1 MEVEDTDNKK
11 VQVPNP
17 AYAIWLA
24 RDQTLMSYL
33 VKSLDTDLLA
43 QVIGLEHAH
52 EIWSTIQELFA
63 SQSRARVN
71 FLRGALINTKK
82 QDLFITTMKGFVSEL
97 AAAGKTVDQDE
108 LKGYILGG
116 LDDDRYT
123 PFATSIKANPTT
135 TCADMCSQLHA
146 FDDRQAS
153 LSQIGQSNVVFQ
165 SSANVV
171 SHNGGGPPSR
181 DDREAPGGQYHDRDY
196 RRDNRD
202 RRDDGGSYY
211 RRDDRDTGG
220 YNCRDDID
228 TGGYNRRD
236 DR

>member
-1 MEVEDTDNKK
+1 MASSSSLTASAAAANLTAVLGAPLTDKQSRDNHLFWKMQVLPALRGAQVLELLDGTDAAPPKTMEVEDTDNKK

-82 QDLFITTMKGFVSEL
+82 QDLTARQFIATMK
-97 AAAGKTVDQDE
+97 
-108 LKGYILGG
+108 
-116 LDDDRYT
+116 
-123 PFATSIKANPTT
+123 
-135 TCADMCSQLHA
+135 
-146 FDDRQAS
+146 
-153 LSQIGQSNVVFQ
+153 
-165 SSANVV
+165 
-171 SHNGGGPPSR
+171 
-181 DDREAPGGQYHDRDY
+181 
-196 RRDNRD
+196 
-202 RRDDGGSYY
+202 
-211 RRDDRDTGG
+211 
-220 YNCRDDID
+220 
-228 TGGYNRRD
+228 
-236 DR
+236 